1 MNIKTRI
8 ATQCDNLFC
17 GILRVAG
24 YAPTLYNGTIKQS
37 DTMTAATY
45 QADLL
50 SPGTEYNGWTNYE
63 TWNVGLWLNGDEGLY
78 DIARRALDYDH
89 LVEML
94 TCIGSD
100 TTGDGVRWDD
110 PKVNAVEIDE
120 MLRISSM
127 TTFIVWVCVSILIY
141 IFIKNFKNNA

>member
-8 ATQCDNLFC
+8 ATECDNLLC

-24 YAPTLYNGTIKQS
+24 YAPTLYNETIKQS

-45 QADLL
+45 QANLL
-50 SPGTEYNGWTNYE
+50 NPDTEYNGWTNYE
-63 TWNVGLWLNGDEGLY
+63 TWNVGLWLGGDQGLY
-78 DIARRALDYDH
+78 EMARRAMDYDH

-120 MLRISSM
+120 MLED
-127 TTFIVWVCVSILIY
+127 F
-141 IFIKNFKNNA
+141 

>member
-24 YAPTLYNGTIKQS
+24 YAPTLYTKTSQTNQI
-37 DTMTAATY
+37 MTTATY
-45 QADLL
+45 QANLL
-50 SPGTEYNGWTNYE
+50 DQDTEYNGWTNYE
-63 TWNVGLWLNGDEGLY
+63 TWNVGLWLGGDEGLY
-78 DIARRALDYDH
+78 DIARRAMDFSH
-89 LVEML
+89 LLE
-94 TCIGSD
+94 IFESYGIE

-120 MLRISSM
+120 MLEEM
-127 TTFIVWVCVSILIY
+127 
-141 IFIKNFKNNA
+141 

>member
-1 MNIKTRI
+1 MVMNIKTRI

-24 YAPTLYNGTIKQS
+24 YAPTLYNTTSHTNQN
-37 DTMTAATY
+37 MTATY

-50 SPGTEYNGWTNYE
+50 SPDTEYNGWTNYE
-63 TWNVGLWLNGDEGLY
+63 TWNVGLWLGGDEGLY

-89 LVEML
+89 LCEML
-94 TCIGSD
+94 TCMGSE

-120 MLRISSM
+120 MLQED
-127 TTFIVWVCVSILIY
+127 F
-141 IFIKNFKNNA
+141 

>member
-8 ATQCDNLFC
+8 ATECDNLLC

-24 YAPTLYNGTIKQS
+24 YAPTLYNETIKQS

-45 QADLL
+45 QANLL
-50 SPGTEYNGWTNYE
+50 DQDTEYNGWTNYE
-63 TWNVGLWLNGDEGLY
+63 TWNVGLWLGGDQGLY
-78 DIARRALDYDH
+78 EMARRAMDYDH

-120 MLRISSM
+120 MLED
-127 TTFIVWVCVSILIY
+127 F
-141 IFIKNFKNNA
+141 